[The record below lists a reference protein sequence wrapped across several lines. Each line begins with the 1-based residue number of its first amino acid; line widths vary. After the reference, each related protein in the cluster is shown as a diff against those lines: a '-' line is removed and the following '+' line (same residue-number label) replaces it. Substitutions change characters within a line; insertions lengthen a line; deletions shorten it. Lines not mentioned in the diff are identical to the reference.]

1 LLLFLHSG
9 NLTDSEPD
17 SFYSSLHAA
26 GRMLGTRSL
35 AATASKAPPTNVI
48 VVYAL
53 FLGGAFAMYHLV
65 AAGEFSSIL
74 TMAVMFQ
81 CLAFALLGMQ
91 TFASG
96 SSVGISARALGLDA
110 VALVCR
116 LSSTTWLQGYLP
128 VDESGDWFYQA
139 VDICSLVT
147 VLWLLHRVLVAQRST
162 YQANEDS
169 FPFVPMMLVA
179 FLLASLLHADMN
191 ARPLFDALWMAG
203 LFVSVFAVLPQLW
216 LINQNGGKV
225 DSFTAHYI
233 AAMALSRAV
242 SGIFMW
248 YARFDITCVEWVDGF
263 SHAIWAILSAHFLH
277 MVLLA
282 DFAYYYVKG
291 VTKQGLACTLEL
303 GSDLV

>member
-1 LLLFLHSG
+1 V
-9 NLTDSEPD
+9 
-17 SFYSSLHAA
+17 
-26 GRMLGTRSL
+26 
-35 AATASKAPPTNVI
+35 AATNKSPPI
-48 VVYAL
+48 SVVTVYTI
-53 FLGGAFAMYHLV
+53 FFGGTFAMYHLI

-91 TFASG
+91 TIYSG
-96 SSVGISARALGLDA
+96 NSVGISARALGLDA
-110 VALVCR
+110 VALACR

-139 VDICSLVT
+139 VDICSLVL
-147 VLWLLHRVLVAQRST
+147 VLWLLHRVLVTQRST
-162 YQANEDS
+162 YQAHEDS

-179 FLLASLLHADMN
+179 FVLAALLHADMN

-225 DSFTAHYI
+225 ESFTAHYI
-233 AAMALSRAV
+233 AAMALSRAL
-242 SGIFMW
+242 SGTFMW
-248 YARFDITCVEWVDGF
+248 YARFDVTCVEWVDGF

-277 MVLLA
+277 MVLLG

-291 VTKQGLACTLEL
+291 VTKQGLGCTLEI
-303 GSDLV
+303 GCDMV